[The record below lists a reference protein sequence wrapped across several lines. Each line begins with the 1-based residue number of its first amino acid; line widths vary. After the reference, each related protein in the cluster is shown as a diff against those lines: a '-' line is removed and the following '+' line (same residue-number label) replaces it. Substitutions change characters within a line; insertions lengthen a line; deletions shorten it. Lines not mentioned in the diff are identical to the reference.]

1 MAIYGI
7 ATQSVLESEKNRRR
21 PGDLNGH
28 LRDCDNPA
36 LTSDITWRS
45 VPET

>member
-7 ATQSVLESEKNRRR
+7 ATCAVAATELYAEI

-28 LRDCDNPA
+28 LRDCDIGNRWLP
-36 LTSDITWRS
+36 LRISF
-45 VPET
+45 PET